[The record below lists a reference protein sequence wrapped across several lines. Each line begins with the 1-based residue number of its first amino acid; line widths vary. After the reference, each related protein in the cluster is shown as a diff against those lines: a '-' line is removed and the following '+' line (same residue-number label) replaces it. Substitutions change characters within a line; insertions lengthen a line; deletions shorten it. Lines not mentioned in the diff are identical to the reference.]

1 LLSGLEY
8 LPMLHQRDDMERRSN
23 DNLWKHG
30 SNNGGKSA
38 GETKMKMTNEI
49 EQSPRL
55 TEERL
60 SKPGKNGAE
69 TILVVEDEPDLLDLV
84 MQVLEGQ
91 GYHVLGASSGRQA
104 LQEWSRRDHDID
116 LLLTDMALSDGV
128 TGCELAAQLRTEAPH
143 LRVIYSSG
151 HTVGIPGT
159 QLADVDEREFLAK
172 PYRPSKL
179 LEIVRYSL
187 DTAPSRVNGN

>member
-1 LLSGLEY
+1 
-8 LPMLHQRDDMERRSN
+8 MN
-23 DNLWKHG
+23 
-30 SNNGGKSA
+30 
-38 GETKMKMTNEI
+38 MTNEV

-55 TEERL
+55 SEERL

-84 MQVLEGQ
+84 VQVLEGQ

-104 LQEWSRRDHDID
+104 LEQWSRRGHDID
-116 LLLTDMALSDGV
+116 LLLTDMALSDGMS
-128 TGCELAAQLRTEAPH
+128 GCELAGQLRIEAPH

-151 HTVGIPGT
+151 HTVGVPGT

-187 DTAPSRVNGN
+187 DKPTSPVSGN